1 MIYKVSSIHQQQAID
16 ERVCDEE
23 RDAKFVATSLSL
35 SQVVCQ
41 TPTISCWDRPRLMTW
56 LYLIF

>member
-1 MIYKVSSIHQQQAID
+1 MIYKLSSTHQKQATD
-16 ERVCDEE
+16 GGSDEE
-23 RDAKFVATSLSL
+23 REAKFVATSLSL

-41 TPTISCWDRPRLMTW
+41 TTAISYWDRPRLMTW

>member
-1 MIYKVSSIHQQQAID
+1 MIYKVSSTHQQQAID

-35 SQVVCQ
+35 SQIVCQ
-41 TPTISCWDRPRLMTW
+41 TPTIGYWDRPRLMM
-56 LYLIF
+56 